1 MSRTS
6 IEARLTVFAA
16 VVATGAAVSA
26 AWLAVRFDAPW
37 LAIAVAAPW
46 SIFGAALLSHLIWRP
61 HQRSLNALTDGLERL
76 ADRDFS
82 AGLSADDPS
91 LLQLTAS
98 FNTLVDVMRSER
110 QTLFQRELLLDT
122 VLQAS
127 PLALMLTASGDR
139 VIYSNAA
146 ARRLFCDG
154 CRIDGRLLSD
164 VLDNGPDGLAEVIR
178 DERDGLC
185 TVEMEEQ
192 PEVFHVSR
200 RDFTLNAQRHSLYL
214 VKLLTQEISRQEVT
228 TWKRVIRVIS
238 HELNNSLAPMR
249 SLANSGRQ
257 MVGGAGDVPRE
268 RLELVFDTIVDR
280 AEHLSGFIQGYAR
293 FAKLPAPRHE
303 RIDWAELMQM
313 LAGVVTFQ
321 RVGEL
326 PSVAAYADPAQ
337 LEQVMINLLKN
348 AHESGSP
355 VDAIEVELG
364 QAPGGV
370 VTLQVRDRGQGMS
383 AQTLASALLPFYS
396 TKRAGTGLGLALC
409 REIVEAHGGR
419 LQLANRAQGGLEVT
433 IRLPCGRPSLLP
445 EDETVTS

>member
-1 MSRTS
+1 MLRTS
-6 IEARLTVFAA
+6 IEGRLTAFAA
-16 VVATGAAVSA
+16 LVAIAAAVSV
-26 AWLAVRFDAPW
+26 AWLAGRSGALW
-37 LAIAVAAPW
+37 LAIVVALPW
-46 SIFGAALLSHLIWRP
+46 SIVGAALLSHLIWRP
-61 HQRSLNALTDGLERL
+61 HQRSLNALADGLERL

-82 AGLSADDPS
+82 AGLSAHDPS
-91 LLQLTAS
+91 LRELISS
-98 FNTLVDVMRSER
+98 FNTLVDAMRSER

-127 PLALMLTASGDR
+127 PLALMLTASGGR

-146 ARRLFCDG
+146 ARRLFCEG
-154 CRIDGRLLSD
+154 SRIDGRLLSE
-164 VLDNGPDGLAEVIR
+164 VLANGPAGLAEVIR
-178 DERDGLC
+178 EQRDGLC
-185 TVEMEEQ
+185 TVEVDDQ

-200 RDFTLNAQRHSLYL
+200 REFTLNAQRHSLYL
-214 VKLLTQEISRQEVT
+214 VKLLTQEISRQEVA

-257 MVGGAGDVPRE
+257 MVGDAGDGPRE

-293 FAKLPAPRHE
+293 FAKLPAPRRQ

-313 LAGVVTFQ
+313 LSGVVTFRQ
-321 RVGEL
+321 VGEW
-326 PSVAAYADPAQ
+326 PSVAVYADAAQ
-337 LEQVMINLLKN
+337 LEQVLINLLKN

-355 VDAIEVELG
+355 ADAIEVEVG
-364 QAPGGV
+364 RASGDA

-433 IRLPCGRPSLLP
+433 IRLPCGRPPLP
-445 EDETVTS
+445 SEDETVTS